1 MQKVF
6 TVPILK
12 DNYVFIAANMAT
24 KECVIIDPG
33 QADAVKSFILKE
45 QLRPRAIL
53 LTHHHWDHI
62 GGVQDLKK
70 SFEVKIYAP
79 EKEQKMISFADD
91 YLQDGDLIHEAGFEF
106 KILDLSGHTLG
117 HIAYWDE
124 KQNWLFS
131 GDVLFS
137 LGCGRI
143 FDGRIEDHYQSLLR
157 IKTLPPETWIY
168 CTHEYTE
175 LNLEFCL
182 KKFPADPAL
191 NAFAEKVRALR
202 QNHQATV
209 PFQLKQELE
218 LNPFLKAK
226 NEDEFV
232 ALREERNSF

>member
-1 MQKVF
+1 MLKVF
-6 TVPILK
+6 SVPILK
-12 DNYVFIAANMAT
+12 DNYIFIAANLVT

-33 QADAVKSFILKE
+33 QAEAVKSFILKE

-70 SFEVKIYAP
+70 SFDVKIYAP

-91 YLQDGDLIHEAGFEF
+91 YLQEGDLVHEAGFEF
-106 KILDLSGHTLG
+106 KILDLSGHTFG
-117 HIAYWDE
+117 HIAYWEE

-143 FDGRIEDHYQSLLR
+143 FDGRIEDHYQSILR
-157 IKTLPPETWIY
+157 IKNLPPETWIY

-175 LNLEFCL
+175 LNLGFCL
-182 KKFPADPAL
+182 KKYPEDSAL
-191 NAFAEKVRALR
+191 LAFAEKVRELR
-202 QNHQATV
+202 LNHQATV
-209 PFQLKQELE
+209 PFQLKQELA
-218 LNPFLKAK
+218 LNPFLKVGS
-226 NEDEFV
+226 EDEFV